1 MNTKKLLMPLYSLE
15 LHSSL
20 NIGRV
25 ASSLGTLITVVYYR
39 VSVLIK
45 TICELTYSAS

>member
-20 NIGRV
+20 NIGHV
-25 ASSLGTLITVVYYR
+25 GSLQNR
-39 VSVLIK
+39 K
-45 TICELTYSAS
+45 